1 MTIPRGRVT
10 RIALGV
16 GGAIVIVLVVAQ
28 LALPAIAAR
37 IARDQLEKYGTVRS
51 VSVHA
56 FPAIE
61 LLWGHAQSASVQAG
75 HLRLSTSQ
83 FDGLVPRMRGIERF
97 DMTAESLQM
106 GPLKMRDVRSEK
118 RGEEIYTRGT
128 ITQADLQSALPAG
141 VDVRIV
147 EGVEGVEVRISGS
160 LFGVGASVLAL
171 VRAQEGKLVAQPQ
184 GFPFAGFARI
194 TLFSDPRLFVQSF
207 GLSREPAAAK
217 ESSYALTLRAKL
229 R

>member
-1 MTIPRGRVT
+1 MTIPRGRAT

-147 EGVEGVEVRISGS
+147 EGAEGVEMRISGS

-171 VRAQEGKLVAQPQ
+171 IGAQEGKLVAQPQ
-184 GFPFAGFARI
+184 GFPFAGFTRI
-194 TLFSDPRLFVQSF
+194 TLFSDSRLFVQSF
-207 GLSREPAAAK
+207 GLSSEPAAAK

>member
-1 MTIPRGRVT
+1 MTIPRGRAT

-61 LLWGHAQSASVQAG
+61 LLWGHARSASVQAG

-147 EGVEGVEVRISGS
+147 EGAEGVEMRISGS

-171 VRAQEGKLVAQPQ
+171 IGAQEGKLVAQPQ
-184 GFPFAGFARI
+184 GFPFAGFTRI
-194 TLFSDPRLFVQSF
+194 TLFSDSRLFVQSF
-207 GLSREPAAAK
+207 GLSSEPAAAK